1 MKVIRKLQ
9 LFKLHKIQWF
19 ALLLLTL
26 PETAF
31 SETKNRYEL
40 NNTVLSFD
48 MATKDPQYE
57 FTGSLEWYDVKNIAD
72 FLFEYPEIRTLRI
85 SGPGGHM
92 QAAREISNKVL
103 EFQLDTVASGLCAS
117 ACARIFLAGKNRTLE
132 ANATL
137 GFHRPWIDAE
147 SEKKYYERMRVQK
160 GWEDEFEYLV
170 WLYDSLVKN
179 IATDIRYMQSRG
191 VPLEFILKRLET
203 DSYDMWE
210 PSRDELLANGVIT
223 N

>member
-1 MKVIRKLQ
+1 MIR
-9 LFKLHKIQWF
+9 FI
-19 ALLLLTL
+19 L
-26 PETAF
+26 PI
-31 SETKNRYEL
+31 L
-40 NNTVLSFD
+40 LSFWASACQPSEQRYMLNGD
-48 MATKDPQYE
+48 TLNFNMNIEDPRHE

-72 FLFEYPEIRTLRI
+72 FLFEYPTIRTLRI